1 MRRQCTIDRMETSL
15 GQQTAPL
22 APPVGEGLAGD
33 YQLVRRIGRGAM
45 GEVWLARHTRTGGI
59 AAIKLLRDST
69 QRNRDRMRRFFARER
84 RAVARLSHPN
94 IVPLFDLGSD
104 YIAMRYIDGPTLAR
118 RLATPIDPSFALE
131 IAVQIAS
138 ALTHAHS
145 RDVVHRDV
153 KPSNILLDTIGNAY
167 LADFGLAA
175 LLDDTEGGDER
186 GGTPQYMAPEQ
197 ARGELPSPAADQ
209 FALGCV
215 LAEMLAGGRVQADPD
230 AVASALPQT
239 LPRRLVDIIRQAID
253 PDPTKR
259 WPSVGSFALA
269 LRGLDV
275 TRSPA
280 PQRLLP
286 EVRVNTPFAWAAH
299 QERLTELAP
308 SISRADY
315 RLSALEAAG
324 AITPAAARAFRERT
338 GYADFGWSVIGRTDR
353 LGEITDPRAYARAG
367 EAVVMMHG
375 GLCTRESWTG
385 VAAPVAQGNGQ
396 TLVFVPDLSGYGVSR
411 YQHRWPLHQQVSPEG
426 SLDGVL
432 AWMELIGIRELPLVI
447 VGHSLG
453 ATALMSG
460 SDDALGARTWRVAVA
475 PVFPAVDWR
484 QRWGLRVGPVLAL
497 SLAWIPGVKRLI
509 ASLMMRSRAARTY
522 DAEER
527 QKMLDAFMAV
537 PVPTLIRGAR
547 QYARARPASTDQLA
561 RCMVVLSENDP
572 VAPMPRMLRA
582 LEKLEFPDHQIHR
595 LVAQGHLPHGHTA
608 INPEWT
614 QRNIIELTA
623 IIDQLLVAAREG
635 SVLPT
640 QVASTLMSDGTSTE
654 APSSAGSASTTQPR
668 DVDRRKPE

>member
-1 MRRQCTIDRMETSL
+1 MVTSVS
-15 GQQTAPL
+15 QQTAPL
-22 APPVGEGLAGD
+22 APPVGEGVVGD
-33 YQLVRRIGRGAM
+33 YALVRRIGRGAM

-59 AAIKLLRDST
+59 AAIKVLRDGT
-69 QRNRDRMRRFFARER
+69 ARNRERLRRFFARER
-84 RAVARLSHPN
+84 RAVARLSHAN
-94 IVPLFDLGSD
+94 IVPLFELGPD

-118 RLATPIDPSFALE
+118 RLATPIEPVAALD

-138 ALTHAHS
+138 ALAHAHA
-145 RDVVHRDV
+145 RDVIHRDV
-153 KPSNILLDTIGNAY
+153 KPSNILLDTMGNAY

-175 LLDDTEGGDER
+175 LLDDADAGDER

-197 ARGELPSPAADQ
+197 TRGDTPSPAADQ

-253 PDPTKR
+253 PDPAKR
-259 WPSVGSFALA
+259 WPSVGSFAIA

-275 TRSPA
+275 ASSPV

-286 EVRVNTPFAWAAH
+286 ELRVSGPFAWAAH
-299 QERLTELAP
+299 QDAFTELAP

-315 RLSALEAAG
+315 RLSALEAKG
-324 AITPAAARAFRERT
+324 AISPAAARAFRERT
-338 GYADFGWSVIGRTDR
+338 GYADFGWSVVGRTDR
-353 LGEITDPRAYARAG
+353 LGAITDPRAYARAG
-367 EAVVMMHG
+367 EAVVMIHG
-375 GLCTRESWTG
+375 GFATRESWIS
-385 VAAPVAQGNGQ
+385 VATPVAQGNGQ
-396 TLVFVPDLSGYGVSR
+396 TLVFIPDLSGYGVSR
-411 YQHRWPLHQQVSPEG
+411 YQERRPAQQQVSPQG

-432 AWMELIGIRELPLVI
+432 AWMELIGVRELPLVL

-453 ATALMSG
+453 ATALMTA

-484 QRWGLRVGPVLAL
+484 QRWGLRLAPAMGL
-497 SLAWIPGVKRLI
+497 SLAWIPGVKRLV
-509 ASLMMRSRAARTY
+509 ANMTFQLAPAARAY
-522 DAEER
+522 EPEER
-527 QKMLDAFMAV
+527 QRMLEAFMAL
-537 PVPTLIRGAR
+537 PAPTLIRSSR
-547 QYARARPASTDQLA
+547 QYSYARPAPSTELA
-561 RCMVVLSENDP
+561 RCVVVLSENDP
-572 VAPMPRMLRA
+572 VAPMQRMLRA
-582 LEKLEFPDHQIHR
+582 LAELEFPEHQIHR
-595 LVAQGHLPHGHTA
+595 LVSQGHLPHGQTA

-614 QRNIIELTA
+614 QRNIVELAA

-654 APSSAGSASTTQPR
+654 SA
-668 DVDRRKPE
+668 